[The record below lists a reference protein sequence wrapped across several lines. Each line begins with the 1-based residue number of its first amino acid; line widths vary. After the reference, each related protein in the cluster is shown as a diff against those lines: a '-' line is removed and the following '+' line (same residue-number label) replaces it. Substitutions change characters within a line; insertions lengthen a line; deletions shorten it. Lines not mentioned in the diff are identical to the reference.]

1 MKKLL
6 METAIPVNFTQAFN
20 NNGWD
25 WDPSDTNKIFHMMV
39 MSISD
44 CLALTKSKDIKTAVA
59 IKDLKGNL
67 LLAGVV
73 NYVPNENEDMPGN
86 WNYVFTVDEEDI
98 KEANVIDSG
107 DTRFQKVFARTAYD
121 LYHIEFFGGIYIQ
134 TALETAVNTLM
145 QWLDVNASETEE
157 IEVQEEGYF
166 LASVVVEGGEKVIS
180 IVPDGAMKRLVK
192 DDSALEQK

>member
-6 METAIPVNFTQAFN
+6 METAIPVNFTQVFN

-39 MSISD
+39 MSISE
-44 CLALTKSKDIKTAVA
+44 CLALTKSKDNKSAVA

-73 NYVPNENEDMPGN
+73 SYVPNENEDMPGN

-107 DTRFQKVFARTAYD
+107 DTKFQKVFATTAYN
-121 LYHIEFFGGIYIQ
+121 LYHLEFFGGIYIQ
-134 TALETAVNTLM
+134 TALEAAVNTLV

-157 IEVQEEGYF
+157 VEVEEQGYF
-166 LASVVVEGGEKVIS
+166 LASVVVEGGEKIIS
-180 IVPDGAMKRLVK
+180 IVPDGAMKRIVK
-192 DDSALEQK
+192 DDTALEQK